1 MGEDTSIAWQCKS
14 CLLKLRL
21 HGHLRIVNERL
32 ADVLVVFLVLA
43 WDVQSFLNKMQELV
57 SSKIIVHYNST
68 YNDCRAGQFGQRAE
82 LVVMVVL
89 CRPKVGL
96 ARR

>member
-1 MGEDTSIAWQCKS
+1 MGEDAAISWQCKS
-14 CLLKLRL
+14 RLLKLRL

-32 ADVLVVFLVLA
+32 TDVLVVFLVLA